1 MKRWLGSGLILVTGL
16 SAASPALADSQDFQL
31 SKIGKPTGSG
41 SAENANFR
49 VFANQLGAAISSADF
64 SPPETLGHSGF
75 NFALGYSV
83 AKIGDLQTQVWPT
96 AGTPPSQA
104 LLMPTV
110 ILRKGLPFSFEL
122 GGRFAYLS
130 YSRMAAATIEVK
142 WALNEGF
149 LYLPDVGVR
158 GHGTRLVGS
167 RDFGL
172 TTAGVDIGIG
182 KQFAVGGMF
191 TLTPYVGWDRLF
203 VSCVSNVIDFSD
215 SSKTTVEQS
224 QSDPS
229 LNNATFDMVT
239 MGQNQSNRFYAGLRF
254 ITSVLELGAEISVAQ
269 INSNKQVLV
278 ASGKLGLDF

>member
-16 SAASPALADSQDFQL
+16 SAAFPALADPQDFQL
-31 SKIGKPTGSG
+31 SKIGKPTASG
-41 SAENANFR
+41 GAENANFR
-49 VFANQLGAAISSADF
+49 AFANQLGAAISSADF

-83 AKIGDLQTQVWPT
+83 AKIADLQTQVWPT

-110 ILRKGLPFSFEL
+110 IMRKGLPFSFEL
-122 GGRFAYLS
+122 GGRFAYLT
-130 YSRMAAATIEVK
+130 YSRMVAATIEVK

-158 GHGTRLVGS
+158 GHGTRLVGT

-203 VSCVSNVIDFSD
+203 VSCYSGVIDFSD
-215 SSKTTVEQS
+215 SKTTVEQA

-229 LNNATFDMVT
+229 KYNATFETVA
-239 MGQNQSNRFYAGLRF
+239 MGQNQSNRFYAGLRL
-254 ITSVLELGAEISVAQ
+254 ITSVLELGAEVSVAQ